1 MADDVEKRLRKLE
14 SRLDRLDKNFASLQ
28 EETDSAIVNIN
39 KEHTK
44 LFNADAEN
52 KKKIKVLDI
61 INKSTL
67 AKTDIARADAAKI
80 AAKQAA
86 FEKNWNPVV
95 LKKIAETLG
104 IVNKMMASIE
114 ARDSKNT
121 RNFNRLQSSML
132 SLSRHASDIE
142 AEHTDAKLAAR
153 ELANKANNL
162 KETVDYFFKNA
173 ENLNNRINTNA
184 SNLVEVTSALDLIK
198 DKLVALENQSTQF
211 TNVSDALE
219 QASRNIDQLVQK
231 VAYLEKATVK
241 TIVLE

>member
-1 MADDVEKRLRKLE
+1 MAYAVERRLRKLE
-14 SRLDRLDKNFASLQ
+14 SRLDRLDKNFISLQ
-28 EETDSAIVNIN
+28 EETDSAIVSIN

-52 KKKIKVLDI
+52 KKKIKVLDVVS
-61 INKSTL
+61 KSTF
-67 AKTDIARADAAKI
+67 AKADIARADAAKI
-80 AAKQAA
+80 AAKQIA
-86 FEKNWNPVV
+86 FEKSWNPVV

-114 ARDSKNT
+114 LRDSKNT
-121 RNFNRLQSSML
+121 RNFGRLQASML
-132 SLSRHASDIE
+132 SLSKHASDIE

-153 ELANKANNL
+153 ELASKANNL

-184 SNLVEVTSALDLIK
+184 SNLVEVTNALDLIK
-198 DKLVALENQSTQF
+198 DKLVALENQSGQLA
-211 TNVSDALE
+211 NVSDALE
-219 QASRNIDQLVQK
+219 HASRNIDQLVQK